1 MPPTF
6 PSPPLP
12 AGTWLLPF
20 SAGVYRLA
28 FGIAGQ
34 PRRCHHEWGAPPDPW
49 AVDALAARAA
59 KHAWRPTKPPPLP
72 AYTYRAAVR
81 RLLRS
86 EEARQPG
93 NGDPVLQLDY
103 ARYVAKQHAE
113 WRARIRYA
121 EDRLTAAVRDG
132 EVAAFGFPVDTPNAA
147 PANALQV
154 PIPPEVLLPPGRTIR
169 LNGALCWRA
178 DEYQDFGPSGCGP
191 YYSDVRVDGAA
202 VRRLLAPEPM
212 SATGYGP
219 AWAAITWRAFGG
231 LGKFRNL
238 GSRPANLQ
246 EPHLASLGRWDEH
259 ALRMGAWAALFA
271 AEGELKALLLNKQVT
286 VYGRQEG
293 LKLDGQPSF
302 QPAGPH
308 VPISPEIFLNC
319 HWIFE
324 PGGWLHEQPEGGV
337 TAIGGR
343 PISRQL
349 WFFDVQ
355 VSWADLARV
364 WSVEAS
370 NEAVAADKAER
381 TAQPFPDAPTVSP
394 WLPASWRAFGTC
406 DTPAH
411 IGRHRSFD
419 GGNQRLPDEPNAAYM
434 ARQDDHR
441 RFDGAERE
449 LMDFLAAGHVNA
461 TGQPTARAVSGERL
475 HYAAPGHVDIPASVF
490 RDRQLAFSPSGEL
503 IQRLP
508 MLARIVPPHHLRGSD
523 ADPGFP
529 LYYDVLIETAGLRK
543 AWSVPPV
550 EPGPARGD
558 APLPALE
565 ASRESTRP
573 FYTTGVAGKPSSKH
587 LVQAEM
593 RRRATLGHLQPT
605 ISQEAETLSRWLVDA
620 HPEAPPMTVKT
631 IRNRLAAEY
640 RELKRPI

>member
-1 MPPTF
+1 MPLMF

-20 SAGVYRLA
+20 SAGVYCLA

-59 KHAWRPTKPPPLP
+59 KHAWRPTKPP

-121 EDRLTAAVRDG
+121 EDRLTAAVRHG

-154 PIPPEVLLPPGRTIR
+154 SIPPEVLLPPGRTIR

-191 YYSDVRVDGAA
+191 YYGDVWVDGAA

-212 SATGYGP
+212 PAIGYGP

-246 EPHLASLGRWDEH
+246 EPHLASLGRWGEH

-286 VYGRQEG
+286 IYGRREG
-293 LKLDGQPSF
+293 LKPDGQPSF

-308 VPISPEIFLNC
+308 VPISPEIFLNR

-324 PGGWLHEQPEGGV
+324 PGGWLHEQPCGGV

-343 PISRQL
+343 PVSRQL

-355 VSWADLARV
+355 LDWADLARV

-370 NEAVAADKAER
+370 SDAVAADDTPER
-381 TAQPFPDAPTVSP
+381 TPQPFPDAPTVSP
-394 WLPASWRAFGTC
+394 WLMASWRAFKIY
-406 DTPAH
+406 DAPPH
-411 IGRHRSFD
+411 IVRHRSFD
-419 GGNQRLPDEPNAAYM
+419 GGTQRLPDEPNATYA

-449 LMDFLAAGHVNA
+449 LMDLLAAGQVKA
-461 TGQPTARAVSGERL
+461 TGRLPARAASDERL
-475 HYAAPGHVDIPASVF
+475 HHAVPGHVEIPSDLF
-490 RDRQLAFSPSGEL
+490 RDRQLAFNPFGEL

-508 MLARIVPPHHLRGSD
+508 MLTRLAPPYHLRDSD
-523 ADPGFP
+523 TDPRFP
-529 LYYDVLIETAGLRK
+529 LYHDVLIETAELER
-543 AWSVPPV
+543 AWNIPHRD
-550 EPGPARGD
+550 AD
-558 APLPALE
+558 APEPTSRAPASTVAQPPPAEYSKPALG
-565 ASRESTRP
+565 AWFVLR
-573 FYTTGVAGKPSSKH
+573 
-587 LVQAEM
+587 
-593 RRRATLGHLQPT
+593 
-605 ISQEAETLSRWLVDA
+605 
-620 HPEAPPMTVKT
+620 VKT
-631 IRNRLAAEY
+631 WPRDLPPPKEGADHAAAKHFFGREISRDEFREIRQQKTPPEWR
-640 RELKRPI
+640 KRGPRGSRN